1 MKTGKANGQ
10 FDNKPKTVRTV
21 KRDVTAQTGS
31 SFPVLN
37 VDRKKKSTGRE
48 IKSCNRHVNER

>member
-37 VDRKKKSTGRE
+37 VDRKKNLQAEKLSRVTDM
-48 IKSCNRHVNER
+48 